1 MRGVCDGCVYGEL
14 CGGVADRGMNGVDN
28 CLICNGVFLPRV
40 CRALVPCA
48 DFKAILTPF
57 FTSLST
63 AEARVCG
70 VKFIG
75 LYGTD
80 GFIAIRDFSF

>member
-1 MRGVCDGCVYGEL
+1 LYGKIT
-14 CGGVADRGMNGVDN
+14 DRKINGVN
-28 CLICNGVFLPRV
+28 NYLICNKVFLPQM